1 MLIPEILEYDTHKI
15 ILYRNVDEV
24 AIREVVLDLNNN
36 IIQDEISEY
45 DKHGNLICSNVFINH
60 TILIAYRNYGKKDDD
75 YGYKD
80 YKLINGQFKLILQ
93 TKNEWL
99 IPEKKA
105 KCSWYDGDGQLAY
118 YDIFDYYEDIE
129 QMCISEK
136 IYPENSKYHG
146 KILEGYSDYYLKFI

>member
-1 MLIPEILEYDTHKI
+1 M
-15 ILYRNVDEV
+15 
-24 AIREVVLDLNNN
+24 
-36 IIQDEISEY
+36 
-45 DKHGNLICSNVFINH
+45 
-60 TILIAYRNYGKKDDD
+60 
-75 YGYKD
+75 
-80 YKLINGQFKLILQ
+80 Q

-146 KILEGYSDYYLKFI
+146 KILESYSDYYLKFI